1 MTPSVQ
7 FRVFG
12 VPAQQGSKV
21 ASVQAGKAVMR
32 EASKRT
38 KPWRAA
44 VAEAAAE
51 VARTVP
57 QFDGPLRLTVVL
69 RFPMPASARKA
80 DRERGYRWKSTTPDA
95 DKLARAVGDSLTA
108 SGLIRDDA
116 RFAEILA
123 RKVEVT
129 GWTGAAIEVAPAW
142 PVDSCDVGDWFG
154 DTTSEVA

>member
-44 VAEAAAE
+44 VSEAAAE

-95 DKLARAVGDSLTA
+95 DKLARAIGDSLTA

-116 RFAEILA
+116 RFAEIYVS
-123 RKVEVT
+123 KVEVV
-129 GWTGAAIEVAPAW
+129 GWTGAAISVTSLGRAERY
-142 PVDSCDVGDWFG
+142 DVGDWFG